1 MNYSARAG
9 AGASPFAH
17 LLSGLTGG
25 RSKAAA
31 AADDERPE
39 DEDDDKKAESDD
51 DGHDDEDDDKKSKK
65 AKKAEDDDG
74 DKKAESD
81 DDEDDDKKSKKAKK
95 AKADDEDDGDD
106 DHEEG
111 KKAERAR
118 WSSVLKSPA
127 AGDGRLAA
135 ACEMLATTDMSSK
148 AIIRTLSALPVA
160 PAAVGGLQARMGGVK
175 QPQVGGDGG
184 KPAGEADSFAAEM
197 AAASNLARGG

>member
-65 AKKAEDDDG
+65 AKKAEDD
-74 DKKAESD
+74 
-81 DDEDDDKKSKKAKK
+81 DDDKKSKKAKK

>member
-51 DGHDDEDDDKKSKK
+51 DGH
-65 AKKAEDDDG
+65 
-74 DKKAESD
+74 